1 MPSSSATITG
11 AAPARLHPLIIIG
24 ALFFIFGF
32 VTWLSSV
39 LIPYLQ
45 IACELNSFQ
54 SYLVAFAFYISYFVM
69 AAPSGWLLKITG
81 YKKGMSAGLLLVAAG
96 SLLFVPAAMYRQ
108 YIIFL
113 TGLFVQ
119 GAGLAVLQTASN
131 PYVTILG
138 PVESAARRMSIM
150 GICNGVAGIVA
161 PLILGAVIL
170 SDADGLVAD
179 LQRMTE
185 AQKTAALNGLAQKVI
200 IPYIVI
206 TALLLVLAALIY
218 RSPLPEISPEE
229 DVEENNMPAQQSSAG
244 GHNTVREDAGTAST
258 ARDNAEKGSVFQFPY
273 LLLGVFTLFL
283 YVGVE
288 VIAGNT
294 IISYGAYQGIRL
306 STARFFT
313 SFTLLAML
321 GGYLAGIVLIPR
333 YLSQQAALKYSALLG
348 IVFSLAAIFTTGYTS
363 VLFIALLG
371 LANSLMY
378 PAIWP
383 LSIHGL
389 GRFTNAG
396 ASLLVMAISGG
407 AVLPL
412 AYGKLA
418 DAFNEQQA
426 YWLVVPC
433 YIVIGLFAIKGH
445 LIGRKKELSN
455 L

>member
-1 MPSSSATITG
+1 MPSSTIPVAG

-108 YIIFL
+108 YTVFL

-161 PLILGAVIL
+161 PLILGAIIL
-170 SDADGLVAD
+170 SDADGLVAN
-179 LQRMTE
+179 LQQMDE

-200 IPYIVI
+200 MPYIVI
-206 TALLLVLAALIY
+206 TALLVLLAALIY

-229 DVEENNMPAQQSSAG
+229 EASPPEDNGAG
-244 GHNTVREDAGTAST
+244 LAAGKTP
-258 ARDNAEKGSVFQFPY
+258 DSVFHFPY

-294 IISYGAYQGIRL
+294 IISYGAYQGIKL

-321 GGYLAGIVLIPR
+321 GGYLAGIMLIPR

-348 IVFSLAAIFTTGYTS
+348 IAFSLAAIFTSGFTS

-433 YIVIGLFAIKGH
+433 YLVIGFFAVKGH
-445 LIGRKKELSN
+445 LMGRKKELSD

>member
-1 MPSSSATITG
+1 MPQSSVSITG

-45 IACELNSFQ
+45 IACELTSFQ

-69 AAPSGWLLKITG
+69 ATPSAWLLKITG
-81 YKKGMSAGLLLVAAG
+81 YKNGMSAGLLLVAAG

-108 YIIFL
+108 YIVFL

-150 GICNGVAGIVA
+150 GICNGIAGIVA
-161 PLILGAVIL
+161 PLILGAIIL
-170 SDADGLVAD
+170 NDVDTLTAD
-179 LQRMTE
+179 LQLMTA
-185 AQKTAALNGLAQKVI
+185 AQKTMALDALAEKVMM
-200 IPYIVI
+200 PYMVI
-206 TALLLVLAALIY
+206 TVLLVILAVLIY

-229 DVEENNMPAQQSSAG
+229 
-244 GHNTVREDAGTAST
+244 EDAP
-258 ARDNAEKGSVFQFPY
+258 AERGGVFRFPY

-294 IISYGAYQGIRL
+294 IISYGAYQGIKI

-321 GGYLAGIVLIPR
+321 VGYLAGIILIPR
-333 YLSQQAALKYSALLG
+333 YLSQQAALKYSALMG
-348 IVFSLAAIFTTGYTS
+348 IVFALGAIFTSGYTS

-412 AYGKLA
+412 LYGRLA
-418 DAFNEQQA
+418 DRFNEQQA
-426 YWLVVPC
+426 YWLVIPC
-433 YIVIGLFAIKGH
+433 YAVIGFFAVKGH
-445 LIGRKKELSN
+445 LIGRKKDLSTF
-455 L
+455 

>member
-1 MPSSSATITG
+1 MTG

-45 IACELNSFQ
+45 IACELTSFQ

-69 AAPSGWLLKITG
+69 ATPSGWLLKITG
-81 YKKGMSAGLLLVAAG
+81 YKNGMSAGLLLVAAG

-108 YIIFL
+108 YAVFL

-138 PVESAARRMSIM
+138 PMESAARRMSIM
-150 GICNGVAGIVA
+150 GICNGIAGIVA
-161 PLILGAVIL
+161 PLILGAIIL
-170 SDADGLVAD
+170 NDVDTLTAD
-179 LQRMTE
+179 LRLMNAE
-185 AQKTAALNGLAQKVI
+185 QKTAALDALAEKVI
-200 IPYIVI
+200 MPYIVI
-206 TALLLVLAALIY
+206 TAVLVLLAALIY

-229 DVEENNMPAQQSSAG
+229 ADGPTHGAPAARG
-244 GHNTVREDAGTAST
+244 GIFR
-258 ARDNAEKGSVFQFPY
+258 FPY

-294 IISYGAYQGIRL
+294 IISYGAYQGIKM

-321 GGYLAGIVLIPR
+321 VGYLAGIILIPR
-333 YLSQQAALKYSALLG
+333 YLSQQSALKYSALMG
-348 IVFSLAAIFTTGYTS
+348 IVFALAAIFTSGYTS

-412 AYGKLA
+412 AYGRLA
-418 DAFNEQQA
+418 DRFNEQQA
-426 YWLVVPC
+426 YWLVIPC
-433 YIVIGLFAIKGH
+433 YAVIGFFAVKGH
-445 LIGRKKELSN
+445 LIGRKKDLSTF
-455 L
+455 

>member
-1 MPSSSATITG
+1 MPDPSVSATG
-11 AAPARLHPLIIIG
+11 ATPARLHPLFFIG

-45 IACELNSFQ
+45 IACELTSFQ
-54 SYLVAFAFYISYFVM
+54 SYLVSFAFFISYFIM
-69 AAPSGWLLKITG
+69 ATPSAWLLKITG

-96 SLLFVPAAMYRQ
+96 SLLFVPAAIYRQ
-108 YIIFL
+108 YLVFL

-150 GICNGVAGIVA
+150 GICNGIAGIVA

-170 SDADGLVAD
+170 NDVDSLTAE
-179 LQRMTE
+179 LQNMSI
-185 AQKTAALNGLAQKVI
+185 AQKTAALNALAEKVI
-200 IPYIVI
+200 MPYIVI
-206 TALLLVLAALIY
+206 TTLLVILSVLIY

-229 DVEENNMPAQQSSAG
+229 EE
-244 GHNTVREDAGTAST
+244 TAKP
-258 ARDNAEKGSVFQFPY
+258 EGGSVFHFPY

-294 IISYGAYQGIRL
+294 IISYGAYQGIKM

-321 GGYLAGIVLIPR
+321 AGYLAGIVLIPR

-348 IVFSLAAIFTTGYTS
+348 ILFSLAAIFTSGYTS

-389 GRFTNAG
+389 GRFTNTG

-407 AVLPL
+407 AMLPL
-412 AYGKLA
+412 IYGRLA
-418 DAFNEQQA
+418 DQLNEQQA
-426 YWLVVPC
+426 YWMVIPC
-433 YIVIGLFAIKGH
+433 YMVIGFFAVKGH
-445 LIGRKKELSN
+445 LIGRKK
-455 L
+455 